1 MSRPRKA
8 KAPEREEAV
17 TEETVAEAP
26 VAEEVSTEEVSTEEV
41 SAEPAPV
48 IEAPVAEAPA
58 EPALK
63 GEEKAR
69 QEMKALLRNAVKSPC
84 RPTLLRFDQR
94 SGLPRN
100 ALIELDSKDVEK
112 LWGIWREACGSADQE
127 GFVTVL
133 TELMGQY
140 PARIMRVAS
149 PLTLGQRGP

>member
-8 KAPEREEAV
+8 KAPEKAEAVPEPAEEALQ
-17 TEETVAEAP
+17 EMPAAEAP
-26 VAEEVSTEEVSTEEV
+26 VEE
-41 SAEPAPV
+41 
-48 IEAPVAEAPA
+48 EAPVAEAPA
-58 EPALK
+58 EAPAEPELR

-69 QEMKALLRNAVKSPC
+69 QEMKALLRNAVKGPC

-100 ALIELDSKDVEK
+100 ALIELDSKDVER
-112 LWGIWREACGSADQE
+112 LWGAWCEACGSADQE

-149 PLTLGQRGP
+149 PLTLGQKGA